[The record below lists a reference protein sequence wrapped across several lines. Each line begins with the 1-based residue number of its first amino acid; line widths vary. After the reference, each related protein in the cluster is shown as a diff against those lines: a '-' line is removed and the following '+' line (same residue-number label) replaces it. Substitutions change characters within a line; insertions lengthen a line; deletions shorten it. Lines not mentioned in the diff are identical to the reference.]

1 MNREI
6 TVRLGALTVRYAG
19 ELPVWDEN
27 SLVRRFL
34 TADRA
39 PDVTVTITAT
49 DRIAPP
55 NGTPLW
61 ETREQV
67 VSKINGGTA
76 HFYRGVW
83 DDAPIFARLTR
94 RDDAPAQLDLR
105 FVPEEIKHKDADRM
119 LLGWVEMER
128 LFHERQ
134 QALFHAAW
142 VMRERKALL
151 FSGACGV
158 GKSTQAELWH
168 TFRGA
173 RIVNGDKTGLSFADG
188 GLTAFGTPF
197 SGSSR
202 YCEDETA
209 QVAAIVMLEQAP
221 TDTIRRLS
229 VKEAVRALASQMP
242 CQKWL
247 ASDVTAV
254 LEYAELIAKRVPIYL
269 LSCTK
274 EESAVDLL
282 DQTLKEEEANA
293 GTTHLQIPARQG
305 G

>member
-1 MNREI
+1 MIRDI
-6 TVRLGALTVRYAG
+6 SVRLGAMTVRYVG
-19 ELPVWDEN
+19 EMPDWNER
-27 SLVRRFL
+27 SLVQRFL
-34 TADRA
+34 TDGE
-39 PDVTVTITAT
+39 PDVIVDIAAT

-55 NGTPLW
+55 DVPLLW

-67 VSKINGGTA
+67 VSRIDGGTA
-76 HFYRGVW
+76 HYHRGVW
-83 DDAPIFARLTR
+83 DGAPFFARLTR
-94 RDDAPAQLDLR
+94 RDATPSQLELR
-105 FVPEEIKHKDADRM
+105 IVPDEMLHKDPDRL
-119 LLGWVEMER
+119 LLGKIEMER
-128 LFHERQ
+128 LFHERGQ
-134 QALFHAAW
+134 SLFHAAW
-142 VMRERKALL
+142 VMREGKALL

-158 GKSTQAELWH
+158 GKTTQAELWH
-168 TFRGA
+168 TYRGA

-202 YCEDETA
+202 YCEDESA
-209 QVAAIVMLEQAP
+209 PVRAIVMLEQAP

-247 ASDVTAV
+247 ASDVAAV
-254 LEYAELIAKRVPIYL
+254 LEYAERAARRVPVYL

-282 DQTLKEEEANA
+282 DRTLKEEDPYA
-293 GTTHLQIPARQG
+293 GTEDL
-305 G
+305 

>member
-1 MNREI
+1 M
-6 TVRLGALTVRYAG
+6 TVRYAG
-19 ELPVWDEN
+19 ELPDWNEN

-39 PDVTVTITAT
+39 PDVTVAIAPA

-55 NGTPLW
+55 AGDILW
-61 ETREQV
+61 ETREQI
-67 VSKINGGTA
+67 VSRIDGGTA
-76 HFYRGVW
+76 HYYRNVW
-83 DDAPIFARLTR
+83 DEAPFFARMIR
-94 RDDAPAQLDLR
+94 RDDAPELPDVQY
-105 FVPEEIKHKDADRM
+105 VPSEIVRIDTDRM
-119 LLGWVEMER
+119 VLGWVEMER
-128 LFHERQ
+128 LFHERR

-142 VMRERKALL
+142 VMQEGKALL

-158 GKSTQAELWH
+158 GKSTQAELWN
-168 TFRGA
+168 TYRGA
-173 RIVNGDKTGLSFADG
+173 RIVNGDKTGLLFTDG

-209 QVAAIVMLEQAP
+209 PVRAIVVLEQAP

-229 VKEAVRALASQMP
+229 VKEAVRALAAQMP

-247 ASDVTAV
+247 AKDVAAV
-254 LEYAELIAKRVPIYL
+254 LDYAELAARRVPVYL

-274 EESAVDLL
+274 ERSAVDLL
-282 DQTLKEEEANA
+282 DRTLKEEESNA
-293 GTTHLQIPARQG
+293 GTTHF
-305 G
+305 

>member
-1 MNREI
+1 MIRDFS
-6 TVRLGALTVRYAG
+6 VRLGAITVHYTG
-19 ELPVWDEN
+19 EMPDWNEN

-34 TADRA
+34 TADCA
-39 PDVTVTITAT
+39 PDVTVQYTVT
-49 DRIAPP
+49 DRIEPP
-55 NGTPLW
+55 EGRLLW

-67 VSKINGGTA
+67 VSRTDGGTA
-76 HFYRGVW
+76 HYYRNVW
-83 DDAPIFARLTR
+83 DEAPFFARLTR
-94 RDDAPAQLDLR
+94 RDDAPERLDVQY
-105 FVPEEIKHKDADRM
+105 VPSEIIKNDTDRM
-119 LLGWVEMER
+119 VLGWVEMER

-142 VMRERKALL
+142 VMRKGKALL

-168 TFRGA
+168 TYRGA
-173 RIVNGDKTGLSFADG
+173 QLVNGDKTGLSFRDG

-202 YCEDETA
+202 YCGDETA
-209 QVAAIVMLEQAP
+209 PVRAIVMLEQAP

-242 CQKWL
+242 CQKWF
-247 ASDVTAV
+247 ADDVTAV
-254 LEYAELIAKRVPIYL
+254 LEYAGLAANRVPIYL

-282 DQTLKEEEANA
+282 DQTLKEEETNA
-293 GTTHLQIPARQG
+293 GITHLQIPAR
-305 G
+305 

>member
-1 MNREI
+1 MIREI
-6 TVRLGALTVRYAG
+6 SVRLGAITVRYTG
-19 ELPVWDEN
+19 ELPEWKEN

-39 PDVTVTITAT
+39 PDVTVNLTPT
-49 DRIAPP
+49 DRIDPP
-55 NGTPLW
+55 EGRLLW
-61 ETREQV
+61 ETREQL
-67 VSKINGGTA
+67 VSRTENGTA
-76 HFYRGVW
+76 HYHRGIW
-83 DDAPIFARLTR
+83 DDAPFFARLTR
-94 RDDAPAQLDLR
+94 RDASPERLEVH
-105 FVPEEIKHKDADRM
+105 FVPEHLLHRNSDSM

-142 VMRERKALL
+142 VMREGKALL

-168 TFRGA
+168 TYRGA
-173 RIVNGDKTGLSFADG
+173 RIINGDKTCLSFHNG

-197 SGSSR
+197 CGSSR
-202 YCEDETA
+202 YCEDG
-209 QVAAIVMLEQAP
+209 VAPVRAIVMLEQAP

-229 VKEAVRALASQMP
+229 LKEAVRALASQMP

-247 ASDVTAV
+247 ADDVAAV
-254 LEYAELIAKRVPIYL
+254 LEYAELAARRVPVYL

-282 DQTLKEEEANA
+282 DQTLKEEESYA
-293 GTTHLQIPARQG
+293 GTTHF
-305 G
+305 

>member
-6 TVRLGALTVRYAG
+6 SVRLGALTVRYVG
-19 ELPVWDEN
+19 ELPDWNEN

-34 TADRA
+34 TAGRA
-39 PDVTVTITAT
+39 PDATVQITAV
-49 DRIAPP
+49 DRLDLPD
-55 NGTPLW
+55 GDLLW

-67 VSKINGGTA
+67 VCRTDGGTA
-76 HFYRGVW
+76 HYYRGVW
-83 DDAPIFARLTR
+83 NDAPFFACLTR
-94 RDDAPAQLDLR
+94 RDEATAQLDLR
-105 FVPEEIKHKDADRM
+105 IVPEEIKHKDSDRM

-142 VMRERKALL
+142 VMREGKALL

-158 GKSTQAELWH
+158 GKTTQAELWH

-202 YCEDETA
+202 YCEDATA
-209 QVAAIVMLEQAP
+209 RVAAIVMLEQAP

-229 VKEAVRALASQMP
+229 VKEAVRTLASQMP

-247 ASDVTAV
+247 ADDVAAI

-282 DQTLKEEEANA
+282 DRTLKEEETNA
-293 GTTHLQIPARQG
+293 GTTYLQIPAR
-305 G
+305 

>member
-6 TVRLGALTVRYAG
+6 SVRLGAITVGYSG
-19 ELPVWDEN
+19 ELPDWNEN
-27 SLVRRFL
+27 SLARRFL
-34 TADRA
+34 TDRA
-39 PDVTVTITAT
+39 PDVTVQITAA
-49 DRIAPP
+49 DRLELQD
-55 NGTPLW
+55 GTMLW

-67 VSKINGGTA
+67 VCGTESGTA
-76 HFYRGVW
+76 HYYRNIW
-83 DDAPIFARLTR
+83 DEAPFFACLTR
-94 RDDAPAQLDLR
+94 RSDAPAQLDLQI
-105 FVPEEIKHKDADRM
+105 VPEKMLHKDADRM
-119 LLGWVEMER
+119 LLGLVEMER
-128 LFHERQ
+128 LFHERR
-134 QALFHAAW
+134 QALFHASW
-142 VMRERKALL
+142 VMREGKALL

-158 GKSTQAELWH
+158 GKTTQAELWH

-173 RIVNGDKTGLSFADG
+173 RIVNGDKTGLSFQEG

-209 QVAAIVMLEQAP
+209 QVAAIVLLEQAP

-247 ASDVTAV
+247 ASDVSAV
-254 LEYAELIAKRVPIYL
+254 LEFAELAARRVPIYL

-274 EESAVDLL
+274 ERSAVDLL

-293 GTTHLQIPARQG
+293 GTTDL
-305 G
+305 